1 MSKSITQTDPLLGVE
16 IRHLVA
22 LSTIARTGS
31 FSAAARELGYA
42 QSAISQQIATLERA
56 AGHRLLE
63 RPGGPRPVTLT
74 EAGALVLHHADT
86 ITARLGAVRADLDG
100 LAAGE
105 AGRLRVGVF
114 QSASARILPAVLP
127 RFRKEWPKID
137 ISLHNVIE
145 LSDLERSVMAGEL
158 DIAFCE
164 LDWIGPDLDSL
175 ELLVDPYVALCSRD
189 HPLAR
194 RKQVS
199 WKDFAGLDRV
209 SNSGRDS
216 CSQIVSRALEEAG
229 VTTNIVFETDDNLT
243 LQRLVGVGLGV
254 GVMPSLA
261 VESAMHHDNT
271 VTLPLAA
278 GCRLER
284 HIGIVWHR
292 HRYRSPSAKAFIAI
306 AEQVVD
312 RSFST

>member
-1 MSKSITQTDPLLGVE
+1 MSKSITQSDPLLGVE

-22 LSTIARTGS
+22 LATIARTGS

-127 RFRKEWPKID
+127 RFRSEWPKID
-137 ISLHNVIE
+137 ITLRNVIE
-145 LSDLERSVMAGEL
+145 ITELERSVMAGQVDL
-158 DIAFCE
+158 AFCE
-164 LDWIGPDLDSL
+164 LDWIGPELDSV
-175 ELLVDPYVALCSRD
+175 ELLVDPYVAIFSKD
-189 HPLAR
+189 HPLAK
-194 RKQVS
+194 RKQIT

-209 SNSGRDS
+209 SNSERDS
-216 CSQIVSRALEEAG
+216 CSQLVTKALRDAG
-229 VTTNIVFETDDNLT
+229 VESNTVFETEDNLT

-254 GVMPSLA
+254 GVVPTLA
-261 VESAMHHDNT
+261 VE
-271 VTLPLAA
+271 PLAHDDKTVA
-278 GCRLER
+278 RPFAVESRLHR
-284 HIGIVWHR
+284 RIGIAWHR
-292 HRYRSPSAKAFIAI
+292 DRYRSPSAKAFIAI
-306 AEQVVD
+306 AHEVVD
-312 RSFST
+312 AGL